1 MGPGPGLGPKRS
13 GTRPFISAS
22 PAYMP
27 DRSLPEQTTQQNNKT
42 TKPQNNQTTKQQ
54 NNKTHMHLCH
64 ACLCDLGPKHA

>member
-27 DRSLPEQTTQQNNKT
+27 DRSMPEWQQQNNKT
-42 TKPQNNQTTKQQ
+42 TKQP
-54 NNKTHMHLCH
+54 NNKTT
-64 ACLCDLGPKHA
+64 K